1 MTSKYTV
8 VFTITISAAAFF
20 FLGYL
25 AGFREGFIKCLQL
38 VVAENASITA
48 AVKEIRKHWKEEE
61 A

>member
-1 MTSKYTV
+1 MISIYTV
-8 VFTITISAAAFF
+8 LFTVAMSAVAF